1 MKIALASDLHLEFG
15 GIELKN
21 TESADVLI
29 LAGDICVARD
39 LELADKNLYAEN
51 KRAQRYLDFFED
63 VAGKFKDV
71 IYVMGNHEHYNG
83 DFKYTY
89 GILKR
94 KLAHLPNV
102 HVLDKETFVYDDVTF
117 ICGTL
122 WTDMNGEDPLT
133 MQNMPRMMNDFRGVT
148 NDNNKV
154 TRKVPLYDNENFDVN
169 ANGYV
174 VRNVVG
180 YKFKE
185 EAAKFTPADAVA
197 DHRKMLDYITHVV
210 AERDLEKFVVVTHH
224 APCGLS
230 IHEQYRGDTL
240 MNGGFYTE
248 LGDFI
253 AYRPQ
258 IKLWVHGHMHNDF
271 DYNVSATRVVCNPRG
286 YVGHEQR
293 AQTFQL
299 KYIDL

>member
-1 MKIALASDLHLEFG
+1 MKIAYGSDLHLEFG
-15 GIELKN
+15 PLVVNN
-21 TESADVLI
+21 TQGADVLI

-63 VAGKFKDV
+63 VAAKFPHV
-71 IYVMGNHEHYNG
+71 LYVMGNHEHYNG
-83 DFKYTY
+83 DFKYTK
-89 GILKR
+89 GILQR
-94 KLAHLPNV
+94 KLAHLTNV
-102 HVLDKETFVYDDVTF
+102 HVLDKEVFEFDDVTF
-117 ICGTL
+117 VCGTL

-133 MQNMPRMMNDFRGVT
+133 MQNMPRMMNDFRGIT

-154 TRKVPLYDNENFDVN
+154 TRKVPLYDNENFETNKD
-169 ANGYV
+169 GYV

-197 DHRKMLDYITHVV
+197 DHRQMLDYITHVV
-210 AERDLEKFVVVTHH
+210 AEKADDKFVVVTHH

-230 IHEQYRGDTL
+230 IHEHYREDTL

-248 LGDFI
+248 LGNFI

-271 DYNVSATRVVCNPRG
+271 DYVVGETRVVCNPRG
-286 YVGHEQR
+286 YVGHEDR
-293 AQTFQL
+293 TRTF
-299 KYIDL
+299 DLQYVEV